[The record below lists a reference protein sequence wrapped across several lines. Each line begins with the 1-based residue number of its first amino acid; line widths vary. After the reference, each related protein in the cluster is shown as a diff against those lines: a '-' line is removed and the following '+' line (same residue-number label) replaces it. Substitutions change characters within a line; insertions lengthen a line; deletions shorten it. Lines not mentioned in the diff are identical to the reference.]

1 MGKTYKLVA
10 IFTVAI
16 LGMATGTLQ
25 AQDTTQVSY
34 GYQIDGS
41 RNLRFTQAEK
51 VHTEVAV
58 GVSASFGGYTSW
70 GADMTVTRVYTPS
83 RAFAWRWGGLASMD
97 YANHYGATS
106 DVLAVLGVRFGNS
119 VFVGLDG
126 LVGAGQLAYH
136 DHAWKGE
143 SSHEYYNSS
152 WRAKAGAQLSLG
164 VRLGSKVSLSV
175 YGRYLHAFNP
185 SDSRTMVLPEGWEAS
200 PTEWYEDRFTAG
212 LALTFNI
219 NHETRLSGD
228 NCWQAGVYGGYSF
241 LGNEGWVAGAELLH
255 FKRSAARGGA
265 VYGLG
270 AYQTFG
276 DEAST
281 SSMYGQ
287 AGYRLLPWGSN
298 SILEFE
304 FGVKAGLGEYS
315 KMECGSTENGEF
327 RMGAASYT
335 LGVQARA
342 YAGIHFHFGRH
353 QIKVSG
359 DFGGHYN
366 FGTAFTGEADYNGK
380 ASNGLGS
387 DAMVTVGYAFSF

>member
-1 MGKTYKLVA
+1 
-10 IFTVAI
+10 
-16 LGMATGTLQ
+16 MATGSLN

-51 VHTEVAV
+51 VHTEVAA
-58 GVSASFGGYTSW
+58 GVSASFGGYTSI
-70 GADMTVTRVYTPS
+70 GADLAVTRVYTPARS
-83 RAFAWRWGGLASMD
+83 FGWRWGGLASID
-97 YANHYGATS
+97 YAQHYGATS
-106 DVLAVLGVRFGNS
+106 DMLAIVGLRFGNT
-119 VFVGLDG
+119 VYLGLDA
-126 LVGAGQLAYH
+126 LAGAGQLAYH

-152 WRAKAGAQLSLG
+152 WRAKVGAQLSLG
-164 VRLGSKVSLSV
+164 VRLGSKVSLSI
-175 YGRYLHAFNP
+175 YGRYLHALNP
-185 SDSRTMVLPEGWEAS
+185 DGSRQMTLPEGWEAS
-200 PTEWYEDRFTAG
+200 PTNWHENRFTAG
-212 LALTFNI
+212 LALSFNI

-228 NCWQAGVYGGYSF
+228 NCWQGGLYGGYSF
-241 LGNEGWVAGAELLH
+241 LGNEGWVAGAELVH
-255 FKRSAARGGA
+255 FKRTNARGGA

-287 AGYRLLPWGSN
+287 AGYRLLPWGAS
-298 SILEFE
+298 SVLELE
-304 FGVKAGLGEYS
+304 FGVKAGLGEYA
-315 KMECGSTENGEF
+315 KTECGSTSDETF

-335 LGVQARA
+335 LGVQAKA
-342 YAGIHFHFGRH
+342 YAGVNFHFGRH

-387 DAMVTVGYAFSF
+387 DAAVTVGYAFSF

>member
-1 MGKTYKLVA
+1 MGRNISLVA
-10 IFTVAI
+10 FTVAI
-16 LGMATGTLQ
+16 LGMATGSLN

-34 GYQIDGS
+34 GYRYES

-70 GADMTVTRVYTPS
+70 GADLMATRVYTPS
-83 RAFAWRWGGLASMD
+83 RAFAWRWGGLANVG
-97 YANHYGATS
+97 YAQHYGATA
-106 DVLAVLGVRFGNS
+106 DMLAVLGIRVGN
-119 VFVGLDG
+119 VVYLGLDA
-126 LVGAGQLAYH
+126 LAGAGQLAYH

-143 SSHEYYNSS
+143 SSHDYFNSS
-152 WRAKAGAQLSLG
+152 WRVKAGAQVSLG
-164 VRLGSKVSLSV
+164 VRLGSKVSLSI

-185 SDSRTMVLPEGWEAS
+185 DGSRQMTLPEGWTAE
-200 PTEWYEDRFTAG
+200 PTDWHQDRFTAG
-212 LALTFNI
+212 VALSFNI
-219 NHETRLSGD
+219 NQETRLSGD
-228 NCWQAGVYGGYSF
+228 NCWQGGVYGGYSF

-265 VYGLG
+265 VFGLG

-276 DEAST
+276 SESST
-281 SSMYGQ
+281 SSIYGQ
-287 AGYRLLPWGSN
+287 AGYRLLPWGSR
-298 SILEFE
+298 SVLEFE
-304 FGVKAGLGEYS
+304 FGVKAGLGEYA
-315 KMECGSTENGEF
+315 KTECGSTSDETF

-366 FGTAFTGEADYNGK
+366 FGTAFTGEADYNGT

-387 DAMVTVGYAFSF
+387 DAAVTVGYAFSF

>member
-1 MGKTYKLVA
+1 
-10 IFTVAI
+10 
-16 LGMATGTLQ
+16 MATGTLQ

-51 VHTEVAV
+51 VHTEVAL

-70 GADMTVTRVYTPS
+70 GADLMATRVYTPARS
-83 RAFAWRWGGLASMD
+83 FGWRWGGMASMD

-106 DVLAVLGVRFGNS
+106 DVLAVLGVRFGNK
-119 VFVGLDG
+119 VYLGVDALA
-126 LVGAGQLAYH
+126 GAGQLAYH

-143 SSHEYYNSS
+143 SSHDYFNSS
-152 WRAKAGAQLSLG
+152 WRFKAGAQVSLG
-164 VRLGSKVSLSV
+164 VRLGSKITLSV
-175 YGRYLHAFNP
+175 YGRYLHAFNN
-185 SDSRTMVLPEGWEAS
+185 SDSRQIALPEGWEAS
-200 PTEWYEDRFTAG
+200 PTDWHSDRFTAG
-212 LALTFNI
+212 LALSFNI

-228 NCWQAGVYGGYSF
+228 NCWQGGVYTGYSF
-241 LGNEGWVAGAELLH
+241 LGNEGWLAGAELLH

-276 DEAST
+276 DESST
-281 SSMYGQ
+281 SSVYGQ
-287 AGYRLLPWGSN
+287 AGYRLLPWGS
-298 SILEFE
+298 SSVL
-304 FGVKAGLGEYS
+304 LGEYA
-315 KMECGSTENGEF
+315 KTECGSTENGEF

-335 LGVQARA
+335 LGVQAKA
-342 YAGIHFHFGRH
+342 YAGVNFHFGRH

-366 FGTAFTGEADYNGK
+366 FGTSFTGEADYSGK

-387 DAMVTVGYAFSF
+387 DAAVTVGYAFSF

>member
-1 MGKTYKLVA
+1 MGKTYFIA
-10 IFTVAI
+10 TFTVAI

-25 AQDTTQVSY
+25 AQDTTQVSF
-34 GYQIDGS
+34 GYQINDN

-70 GADMTVTRVYTPS
+70 GADLMATRVYTPS
-83 RAFAWRWGGLASMD
+83 RAFAWRGGGLANVG
-97 YANHYGATS
+97 YAQHYGATA
-106 DVLAVLGVRFGNS
+106 DMLAVLGVRFGNA
-119 VFVGLDG
+119 VYVGLDA
-126 LVGAGQLAYH
+126 LAGAGQLAYH

-143 SSHEYYNSS
+143 SSHDYFNSS
-152 WRAKAGAQLSLG
+152 WRFKAGAQLNLG
-164 VRLGSKVSLSV
+164 VRLGSKVSLSI
-175 YGRYLHAFNP
+175 YGRYLHAFNN
-185 SDSRTMVLPEGWEAS
+185 SDSRQIALPEGWEAE
-200 PTEWYEDRFTAG
+200 PTDWHTDRFTAG
-212 LALTFNI
+212 LALSFNI

-265 VYGLG
+265 VFGLG

-276 DEAST
+276 DESST
-281 SSMYGQ
+281 SSIYGQ
-287 AGYRLLPWGSN
+287 AGYRLLPWGS
-298 SILEFE
+298 SSVLELE
-304 FGVKAGLGEYS
+304 FGVKAGLGEYA
-315 KMECGSTENGEF
+315 KTECGSTENGEF

-335 LGVQARA
+335 LGVQAKA

-366 FGTAFTGEADYNGK
+366 FGTAFTGEADYNGT
-380 ASNGLGS
+380 ASNGFGS

>member
-1 MGKTYKLVA
+1 MSA
-10 IFTVAI
+10 ATVN
-16 LGMATGTLQ
+16 
-25 AQDTTQVSY
+25 AQNQEVRSTSY
-34 GYQIDGS
+34 GYRYES
-41 RNLRFTQAEK
+41 RNLRFTQADR
-51 VHTEVAV
+51 VHTEITL
-58 GVSASFGGYTSW
+58 GGHGTWGGYASY
-70 GADMTVTRVYTPS
+70 GADLSATRVYTPARS
-83 RAFAWRWGGLASMD
+83 FGWRWGGMASID
-97 YANHYGATS
+97 YAQHYGATA
-106 DVLAVLGVRFGNS
+106 DMLAVLGIRVGN
-119 VFVGLDG
+119 VVYVGLDA
-126 LVGAGQLAYH
+126 LAGAGQLAYH

-143 SSHEYYNSS
+143 SSHDYFNSS
-152 WRAKAGAQLSLG
+152 WRFKAGAQVSLG
-164 VRLGSKVSLSV
+164 VRLGSKVSLSI
-175 YGRYLHAFNP
+175 YGRYLHAFNS

-200 PTEWYEDRFTAG
+200 PTEWHENRFTAG
-212 LALTFNI
+212 LALSFNI

-228 NCWQAGVYGGYSF
+228 NCWQGGLYSGYSF
-241 LGNEGWVAGAELLH
+241 LGNEGWVAGAELVH
-255 FKRSAARGGA
+255 FKRTNARGGA

-287 AGYRLLPWGSN
+287 AGYRLLPWGS
-298 SILEFE
+298 SSVLEFE
-304 FGVKAGLGEYS
+304 FGVKAGLGEYA

-335 LGVQARA
+335 LGIQARA

-366 FGTAFTGEADYNGK
+366 FGTSFTGESDYSGK

-387 DAMVTVGYAFSF
+387 DAAVTVGYAFSF